1 MCRLRYTDISNL
13 LFIKTNYIVGQI
25 RKRKTPFTWRLI
37 KNHRKISFSFAGL
50 ITIKLFNSLLEY
62 TKDMVYY
69 RETKRITSTKIK
81 RVMKFSGTKD
91 ELLLGL
97 MRRRLVLL
105 KEDLVD
111 RLCIAPIHC
120 SNIFKTWIQL
130 HSKTVGKLEVSLP
143 KESVMESTQ
152 KIFKT
157 DDLLQGK
164 LQ

>member
-1 MCRLRYTDISNL
+1 
-13 LFIKTNYIVGQI
+13 
-25 RKRKTPFTWRLI
+25 
-37 KNHRKISFSFAGL
+37 
-50 ITIKLFNSLLEY
+50 
-62 TKDMVYY
+62 MVYY

-111 RLCIAPIHC
+111 RLCIAPIIAQIYLKLGY
-120 SNIFKTWIQL
+120 NFVAKPF
-130 HSKTVGKLEVSLP
+130 GKLEVSLP

-152 KIFKT
+152 KILKQMTYFRENYSE
-157 DDLLQGK
+157 
-164 LQ
+164 